1 MSLFIILFILIALFA
16 VMDYYSQHN
25 IGLFLSAIVLA
36 VVAGI
41 RYNVGYDYQ
50 SYYWYYQ
57 SGQNIGNGERFQW
70 GFILLN
76 KIAHFLH
83 FSFFDFQFLFACLTI
98 GLLAVFLYKNIPAGI
113 SGLGMLYYFSR
124 FFWTRDLGQIRSSL
138 ASVICLYSLK
148 YIKERKPIP
157 FLIVI
162 LLAGS
167 IHKGAYIF
175 IFAYIFANYINR
187 SLSMMWVSSLL
198 VISLIIGTFLQHAPG
213 LVEKITGGGVYITSD
228 FYTQNSTA
236 SVSTLVMQVLVIFA
250 FMLMRKWQGQT
261 DPFMDTLMN
270 VYITGTI
277 VAFVFIGYKTFG
289 YRLDTILNTT
299 EIMLVPYIIQKVSK
313 NKIMTLVLTI
323 LVSAIVLYLIMFMSK
338 AYLNFIPFRT
348 VFSPIK

>member
-57 SGQNIGNGERFQW
+57 SGQNGERFQW

-148 YIKERKPIP
+148 YIKARKPIP

-167 IHKGAYIF
+167 IHKGAYVF

-187 SLSMMWVSSLL
+187 SLSVMWVSSLL
-198 VISLIIGTFLQHAPG
+198 VVSLIVGTVLQHVPG
-213 LVEKITGGGVYITSD
+213 LVEKITGGGVYITNS
-228 FYTQNSTA
+228 FYTQDSTA
-236 SVSTLVMQVLVIFA
+236 SVSTLVMQVLVILA

-261 DPFMDTLMN
+261 DPFMNTLIN
-270 VYITGTI
+270 VYMTGTMI
-277 VAFVFIGYKTFG
+277 ALVFIGYKTFG

-299 EIMLVPYIIQKVSK
+299 EIMIIPYVIQRVSK
-313 NKIMTLVLTI
+313 NRIMALVLTI
-323 LVSAIVLYLIMFMSK
+323 LASAMVLYLIMFMSK

>member
-25 IGLFLSAIVLA
+25 IGLFLSAIILA
-36 VVAGI
+36 VIAGI
-41 RYNVGYDYQ
+41 RYSVGYDYQ

-57 SGQNIGNGERFQW
+57 SGQSIVGSERFQW
-70 GFILLN
+70 GFISLN
-76 KIAHFLH
+76 KIAHFLN

-98 GLLAVFLYKNIPAGI
+98 GLLSYFLYKNIPAGI
-113 SGLGMLYYFSR
+113 NSLGMLYYFSR

-148 YIKERKPIP
+148 YIKEKRPIP
-157 FLIVI
+157 FLVVI

-175 IFAYIFANYINR
+175 VFAYIFSNYIDR
-187 SLSMMWVSSLL
+187 SLSSIWVSLALGASLL
-198 VISLIIGTFLQHAPG
+198 IGIDLQRFPE
-213 LVEKITGGGVYITSD
+213 LVAKFTGGGVYITSN

-236 SVSTLVMQVLVIFA
+236 SISTLVMQVLVIFV
-250 FMLMRKWQGQT
+250 FMIMRKYKGQT
-261 DPFMDTLMN
+261 NSFMNTSIN
-270 VYITGTI
+270 VYIMGTI
-277 VAFVFIGYKTFG
+277 IALVFIGYKTFG

-299 EIMLVPYIIQKVSK
+299 EIMIIPYIIQKVSK
-313 NKIMTLVLTI
+313 EKTVALILTI

-338 AYLNFIPFRT
+338 AYLSFIPFKT
-348 VFSPIK
+348 IFSPIK

>member
-50 SYYWYYQ
+50 SYYVYYQ
-57 SGQNIGNGERFQW
+57 SGQNIGDGDRFQW

-76 KIAHFLH
+76 KIAHFFH

-148 YIKERKPIP
+148 YITERKPIP

-175 IFAYIFANYINR
+175 IFAYIFANYIDH
-187 SLSMMWVSSLL
+187 SVSMIEVSVILGLSFM
-198 VISLIIGTFLQHAPG
+198 IGTVLQNMPS
-213 LVEKITGGGVYITSD
+213 LVEQVTGGGVYITSSYYVQD
-228 FYTQNSTA
+228 STA
-236 SVSTLVMQVLVIFA
+236 SISTLIMQILIILA
-250 FMLMRKWQGQT
+250 YMLMRKYRGAS
-261 DPFMDTLMN
+261 PFMDTMAN
-270 VYITGTI
+270 VYIMGTVI
-277 VAFVFIGYKTFG
+277 ALLFIGYKTFG

-299 EIMLVPYIIQKVSK
+299 EVIIVTYIIQRTVKSKV
-313 NKIMTLVLTI
+313 IELCLTI
-323 LVSAIVLYLIMFMSK
+323 IVSAIVLYLIIFTSK
-338 AYLNFIPFRT
+338 AYINFIPFNT
-348 VFSPIK
+348 IFSPIK

>member
-1 MSLFIILFILIALFA
+1 MSLFITLFILIALFA

-50 SYYWYYQ
+50 SYYVYYQ
-57 SGQNIGNGERFQW
+57 SGQNIGDGDRFQW

-76 KIAHFLH
+76 KIAHFFH

-175 IFAYIFANYINR
+175 IFAYIFANYIDH
-187 SLSMMWVSSLL
+187 SVSMIEVSVILGLSFM
-198 VISLIIGTFLQHAPG
+198 IGTVLQNMPS
-213 LVEKITGGGVYITSD
+213 LVEQVTGGGVYITSS
-228 FYTQNSTA
+228 FYTQDSTA
-236 SVSTLVMQVLVIFA
+236 SVSTLVMQVLVILA

-261 DPFMDTLMN
+261 DPFMNTLIN
-270 VYITGTI
+270 VYMTGTMI
-277 VAFVFIGYKTFG
+277 ALVFIGYKTFG

-299 EIMLVPYIIQKVSK
+299 EIMIIPYVIQRVSK
-313 NKIMTLVLTI
+313 NRIMALVLTI
-323 LVSAIVLYLIMFMSK
+323 LASAMVLYLIMFMSK

>member
-50 SYYWYYQ
+50 SYYVYYQ
-57 SGQNIGNGERFQW
+57 SGQNIGDGDRFQW

-76 KIAHFLH
+76 KIAHFFH
-83 FSFFDFQFLFACLTI
+83 FSFFDFQFLFAFLTI

-175 IFAYIFANYINR
+175 IFAYIFANYIDH
-187 SLSMMWVSSLL
+187 SVSMIELSVILGVSFM
-198 VISLIIGTFLQHAPG
+198 IGTVLQNMPS
-213 LVEKITGGGVYITSD
+213 LV
-228 FYTQNSTA
+228 
-236 SVSTLVMQVLVIFA
+236 
-250 FMLMRKWQGQT
+250 
-261 DPFMDTLMN
+261 
-270 VYITGTI
+270 
-277 VAFVFIGYKTFG
+277 
-289 YRLDTILNTT
+289 
-299 EIMLVPYIIQKVSK
+299 
-313 NKIMTLVLTI
+313 
-323 LVSAIVLYLIMFMSK
+323 
-338 AYLNFIPFRT
+338 
-348 VFSPIK
+348 